1 MSRAVRRHLAAL
13 LFGAVCLPVARRAH
27 AQQQQPVTGYAAR
40 SAARE
45 NRAEA
50 DAATRR
56 SPESAAVHSRALSAE
71 PHMAGTPAQARTR
84 DYVAGQ
90 MRKWGLDT
98 DIRTYSVYMP
108 HPTSVRLW
116 RVAPE
121 PRELSLAEGPAGSA
135 PVPGPQIPAF
145 NGYGAAGDVTGE
157 VVYVNYGLIEDYRT
171 LDSLGVSVRGRI
183 AVARYGRSYRGIKAR
198 EAERNGALGLVLYSD
213 PAQDG
218 FTRGDVYPEGPMR
231 PSQGVQRGSVYNGD
245 EDPTT
250 PGYPSIAG
258 ARRIPLAQAGLPRIP
273 VIPVSYANAM
283 ELLRGVQGKEIPEG
297 WQGAM
302 PFTYHIGP
310 GPVRA
315 RLAVATDEATKPYK
329 DIWNV
334 IGGVRG
340 SEFPDEVVM
349 IGAHRDSWGPGAA
362 DDISGTVSMLEAAR
376 TIGEQVRA
384 GMRPRR
390 TILFASWD
398 AEEWA
403 AIGSAEFAEQDS
415 ARLARYGI
423 AYLNQDEN
431 TTGPSFGAGGSP
443 SLRPMLRDVLR
454 RVASPAGAG
463 SVYAAWRAEARPA
476 ADTLEPEMSD
486 PGGGSD
492 FAAFYNH
499 LGIPILDFGFGGRQ
513 GIYHSA
519 YDSNDWMSR
528 FGDPGFRYHATSGL
542 ISATT
547 LLRLANADILPYDYV
562 EYARYMRALSDS
574 VASAIGRKGWNVP
587 VTQLAQAIGRME
599 NAARDFNAAR
609 DVALALGMSP
619 AAQRAVNEQL
629 TRVERSLTRP
639 TGLRRRPWYRNLI
652 FASDEDNGYSTMSFP
667 SVSEAVRAGD
677 RALATT
683 EMTDLAARFD
693 AAAQTLRAA
702 RAALSPK

>member
-1 MSRAVRRHLAAL
+1 
-13 LFGAVCLPVARRAH
+13 
-27 AQQQQPVTGYAAR
+27 
-40 SAARE
+40 
-45 NRAEA
+45 
-50 DAATRR
+50 
-56 SPESAAVHSRALSAE
+56 
-71 PHMAGTPAQARTR
+71 MAGTPAQARTR
-84 DYVAGQ
+84 DYVVAQ

-98 DIRTYSVYMP
+98 EIRTYSVYMP
-108 HPTSVRLW
+108 QPTSVRLW

-135 PVPGPQIPAF
+135 PTPVPQIPAF
-145 NGYGAAGDVTGE
+145 NGYGAAGDVTGD

-171 LDSLGVSVRGRI
+171 LDSLGISVRGKI

-198 EAERNGALGLVLYSD
+198 EAEKNGALGLVLYSD

-218 FTRGDVYPEGPMR
+218 FVRGDVYPNGPMR

-250 PGYPSIAG
+250 PGYPSVAG

-315 RLAVATDEATKPYK
+315 RLAVATDEATRPYK

-376 TIGEQVRA
+376 TIGEQVKT

-403 AIGSAEFAEQDS
+403 TIGSAEFAEEDS

-431 TTGPSFGAGGSP
+431 TTGPSFGASGSP
-443 SLRPMLRDVLR
+443 SLRPMLRDVLK
-454 RVASPAGAG
+454 RVASPAGDG

-542 ISATT
+542 ISAAT

-562 EYARYMRALSDS
+562 EYARYMRTLSDS
-574 VASAIGRKGWNVP
+574 VASAIGRKGWSVS
-587 VTQLAQAIGRME
+587 VTRLAQAIGGME
-599 NAARDFNAAR
+599 SAARDFNTAR
-609 DVALALGMSP
+609 DAALARGMSP
-619 AAQRAVNEQL
+619 ATQRAVNEQL
-629 TRVERSLTRP
+629 TRVERSLTRFE
-639 TGLRRRPWYRNLI
+639 GLRTRPWYRNLI
-652 FASDEDNGYSTMSFP
+652 FASDKNNGYSTMAFP
-667 SVSEAVRAGD
+667 SVNEAVREGD
-677 RALATT
+677 QALASA
-683 EMTDLAARFD
+683 EIADLAARFD
-693 AAAQTLRAA
+693 VAAQTLRAA
-702 RAALSPK
+702 RSALSQE